1 MDAARHQTA
10 YLLPIGAVLDTVRV
24 QRNGEPVAVLTSAA
38 DGSAFTVTAEFAGS
52 TAVRP
57 YTFATA
63 AESSA
68 FLTDTADSF
77 LYLGCDVKRT

>member
-1 MDAARHQTA
+1 MDAAHLQTA
-10 YLLPIGAVLDTVRV
+10 HLLPIGAVVDTVRV
-24 QRNGEPVAVLTSAA
+24 HRDGEPVAVLMSAP
-38 DGSAFTVTAEFAGS
+38 DGSAFTVTADIAGG
-52 TAVRP
+52 TAMRA

-63 AESSA
+63 AESNA